1 MPAEAQ
7 GPYLYWKEY
16 RDKRRTS
23 RWFVRNLPGGKTR
36 STTLGRH
43 PTVQEKADAITQA
56 IAECRADVIEQPEA
70 KGNGDP
76 NQAVIADCIGYYTP
90 RLIERMRKK
99 MQPGDKRGESRI
111 RDVEKMS
118 KRVLV
123 YFGTYTIS
131 EMTPHTQEAHT
142 KQRGSDA
149 MARRE
154 LNHLAAAINDYS
166 RKRGGLRLLFSPTL
180 PAPSQPREGC
190 LTVEQAAALVRA
202 AWRFRQKNRD
212 GKPGRHTMRHVA
224 RAILVGLKTGTR
236 ATAICNAAP
245 ERAIGR
251 GWVDLERGHYYRKA
265 HGSSATNKRQ
275 PTVPLRPELLAH
287 MRRWHRLGISRRSII
302 EKDGKPIRGFYRGFV
317 HARDLA
323 GLGKEITPH
332 TLRHTCISWLLM
344 AGISKDEVSEYC
356 GVSVQIIDKH
366 YKHYMEGH
374 FDGVLNVRF
383 GRRRKMA

>member
-1 MPAEAQ
+1 M
-7 GPYLYWKEY
+7 
-16 RDKRRTS
+16 
-23 RWFVRNLPGGKTR
+23 
-36 STTLGRH
+36 
-43 PTVQEKADAITQA
+43 
-56 IAECRADVIEQPEA
+56 
-70 KGNGDP
+70 
-76 NQAVIADCIGYYTP
+76 IADCIGYYTP

-118 KRVLV
+118 ERVLV
-123 YFGTYTIS
+123 YFGTYTVS
-131 EMTPHTQEAHT
+131 EMTPHMRRRPTPSSAVPT
-142 KQRGSDA
+142 RWPAANLTTSQRRSTTTA
-149 MARRE
+149 ESAAVCACCSARRCP
-154 LNHLAAAINDYS
+154 L
-166 RKRGGLRLLFSPTL
+166 
-180 PAPSQPREGC
+180 PSQPREGC

-251 GWVDLERGHYYRKA
+251 GWVDLERGHYHRKA

-323 GLGKEITPH
+323 GLGEDITPH

-374 FDGVLNVRF
+374 FDGVLNVKF
-383 GRRRKMA
+383 GRRRKVA